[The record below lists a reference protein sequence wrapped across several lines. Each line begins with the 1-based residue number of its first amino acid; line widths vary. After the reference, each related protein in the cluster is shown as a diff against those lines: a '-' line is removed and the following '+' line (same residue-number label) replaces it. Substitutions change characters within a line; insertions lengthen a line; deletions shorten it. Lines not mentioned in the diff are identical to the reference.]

1 MQIIRN
7 SKALLSQLSN
17 LKEAESQ
24 MTLGFVPTMGA
35 LHPGHLSLIEAAK
48 KQTKFVVASIFVN
61 PTQFNDSDDLNRYPR
76 KEKSDLEMLKS
87 VGCDMVF
94 LPEVEDIYP
103 NPKEKYEIDL
113 GFLDEVME
121 GEFRPNHFTGVAR
134 VVERFFSL
142 IRPDIAF
149 FGEKDIQQ
157 LAVIRRMTEIRNL
170 DVDVRGVETKRET
183 DGLAMS
189 SRNLL
194 LNESQRQEATHVFET
209 LKYGQQLI
217 KEIKDVNVIRE
228 KMVAF
233 CKNSKLELEYLE
245 LVDNQSL
252 RSATSVD
259 NCRACI
265 AAYCGK
271 VRLIDNMALF

>member
-1 MQIIRN
+1 
-7 SKALLSQLSN
+7 
-17 LKEAESQ
+17 
-24 MTLGFVPTMGA
+24 MGA

-76 KEKSDLEMLKS
+76 KEKSDLELLES

-103 NPKEKYEIDL
+103 QPQDDYEIDL

-121 GEFRPNHFTGVAR
+121 GKFRPDHFKGVSM

-142 IRPDIAF
+142 VQPDVAF
-149 FGEKDIQQ
+149 FGEKDFQQ
-157 LAVIRRMTEIRNL
+157 LAVIRRMTEIRNFNIQIQA
-170 DVDVRGVETKRET
+170 VETKREA

-194 LNESQRQEATHVFET
+194 LNESQRQQATHLFET
-209 LKYGQQLI
+209 LKYGRQLATQMD
-217 KEIKDVNVIRE
+217 DVSAIRE
-228 KMVAF
+228 KMIAF
-233 CKNSKLELEYLE
+233 CENSELELEYLE
-245 LVDNQSL
+245 LVDNDTL
-252 RSATSVD
+252 RETQKVE

-265 AAYCGK
+265 VAYCGK